1 MQSCGVDVFPAFD
14 AFCYIESTC
23 EKHWPM
29 EKHLYFNMAELGV
42 CFNFA
47 WSRWNLAAGRRNIV
61 LQMREYNFEKTKQK
75 SHLMLH
81 VTPLSAIFVD
91 CTEVSQTFN
100 EEGIENMKVTRI
112 GDETFCSNC
121 FLQFYPDL
129 FHLMK
134 GTSSMAVKKKIGKAP
149 QELVFALYELLIAT
163 RVVSFS

>member
-81 VTPLSAIFVD
+81 VTPLNAIFVD

-100 EEGIENMKVTRI
+100 EEGIENMK
-112 GDETFCSNC
+112 
-121 FLQFYPDL
+121 FYPDL